1 MDHTEDGRLRELVWA
16 LAVLARDRPSLTCR
30 EWAAEPYPARFE
42 VCGEEGD
49 RRVALRIWPNERRA
63 RIFLGPPDGEG
74 PASPVAGMT
83 CDLTRGYWLGRPA
96 GEPSASP
103 FGGEM
108 FESATRAAEEL
119 LDFMQARLE
128 TSRASTEEAERES
141 A

>member
-1 MDHTEDGRLRELVWA
+1 MDHTEDGRLRELIWA
-16 LAVLARDRPSLTCR
+16 LAVLARDRPSLACC
-30 EWAAEPYPARFE
+30 EWTAEPYPARFG

-49 RRVALRIWPNERRA
+49 RRAELRIWPNERRA
-63 RIFLGPPDGEG
+63 RIFLGPPDGEN

-83 CDLTRGYWLGRPA
+83 CDLARGYWLGRPA
-96 GEPSASP
+96 GGPSAST

-108 FESATRAAEEL
+108 FDSATHAAEEL

-128 TSRASTEEAERES
+128 TSRASGEEAGRET